1 MPETMQAAFFAGEG
15 AVELREVP
23 IPEPGRGEVLLDIRA
38 CGICG
43 SDVHQFAGRW
53 PQPPFVIGHEIAAEV
68 CAVGEGVTDWAPG
81 DRVCV
86 EPFLYCGTCR
96 YCMAG
101 RYYQCETMGFL
112 TLTADGGFAEKMVC
126 PAYTLYR
133 LPENVNFATGALA
146 EPLAVGVHAVRVVEV
161 NGADEVLVLGA
172 GTIGQMT
179 AVAAQAFGAR
189 RVAITARHD
198 FQAQAAGQL
207 GIDEVF
213 STDPETLRQQVAR
226 SFAAGPSVVFET
238 VGSAG
243 GTFQQAVDL
252 TGKLGRVALLG
263 GNTGPVDSF
272 DFSPMPAKELT
283 LYAPLAYAQIGPKRD
298 FELAVQLLAASPET
312 YTPLLTHRFCL
323 SEIQAAF
330 ELATH
335 KRDSRAL
342 KVMMVR

>member
-1 MPETMQAAFFAGEG
+1 MSEAMQAAFFAGNG
-15 AVELREVP
+15 AVELRKVP
-23 IPEPGRGEVLLDIRA
+23 VPEPGPGEVALDIRA

-43 SDVHQFAGRW
+43 SDLHQFEGRW
-53 PQPPFVIGHEIAAEV
+53 PQPQFVVGHEIAGEV
-68 CAVGEGVTDWAPG
+68 CVVGEGVNEWVIG

-101 RYYQCETMGFL
+101 RYYQCDAMGFL
-112 TLTADGGFAEKMVC
+112 TITADGGFAEKMVC
-126 PAYTLYR
+126 PAYALYR
-133 LPENVNFATGALA
+133 LPGNVDLASGALV

-179 AVAAQAFGAR
+179 AAAAKAFGAR
-189 RVAITARHD
+189 KVAITARHGY
-198 FQAQAAGQL
+198 QAEAARRL
-207 GIDEVF
+207 GIDDVLTTE
-213 STDPETLRQQVAR
+213 PEMLQQQVTNT
-226 SFAAGPSVVFET
+226 FAAGPSVVFET
-238 VGSAG
+238 VGSAC

-252 TGKLGRVALLG
+252 AGRLARVALLG

-272 DFSPMPAKELT
+272 DFSPIPTKELT
-283 LYAPLAYAQIGPKRD
+283 LHAPLAYSQIGTRRD
-298 FELAVQLLAASPET
+298 FELAVELLAAAPEA
-312 YTPLLTHRFCL
+312 YAQLITHRFCL
-323 SEIQAAF
+323 SDIQQAF

-335 KRDSRAL
+335 KSSSKAI